1 MKGNERKIN
10 GNERKIKGND
20 QETTIL
26 RKKKKSKK
34 KIKRFKTA
42 GTTTAPDW
50 RAVVF
55 SRENWRH
62 VQDIL

>member
-1 MKGNERKIN
+1 MKGKSKEMTKKQPFF
-10 GNERKIKGND
+10 E
-20 QETTIL
+20 
-26 RKKKKSKK
+26 KKKSKK

-42 GTTTAPDW
+42 GTTTGRFW
-50 RAVVF
+50 RPVVF